1 VCAIAYQSIVF
12 LAVAPGHSSITS
24 APRLNTRAFS
34 TAVWALAQLPDPTKT
49 LGTPV
54 AKAARSKVVAALG
67 AYAIGSI
74 HRMKA
79 EEIFH
84 LLAGLHLLGFKAPDR
99 LEPKPRV
106 NREGKLVAGG
116 AATSFAGLLESR
128 STKVGTGCTATCMQY
143 IQRTGCSSECVRTQQ
158 TAAHSSV
165 NASCRQG
172 NTAVDTAGNTQAV
185 EFFWLFGPQL
195 LPVTDAVR
203 SSSAFESILKPALAG
218 HSCCG
223 VVW

>member
-1 VCAIAYQSIVF
+1 MPPYSLHHPHGVWGIKTACRHCWNVSIHIPVYFRDQVCSCLLINPLSF
-12 LAVAPGHSSITS
+12 LAVALGHSSITC
-24 APRLNTRAFS
+24 APRLNSRAFS
-34 TAVWALAQLPDPTKT
+34 TAVWALAQLPDPAKT

-54 AKAARSKVVAALG
+54 AKTARSKVVAALG

-84 LLAGLHLLGFKAPDR
+84 LLAGLHLLGFKAPER

-128 STKVGTGCTATCMQY
+128 STKVGPGCTATCMQY
-143 IQRTGCSSECVRTQQ
+143 MQRKGTGCSSECV
-158 TAAHSSV
+158 
-165 NASCRQG
+165 
-172 NTAVDTAGNTQAV
+172 
-185 EFFWLFGPQL
+185 
-195 LPVTDAVR
+195 
-203 SSSAFESILKPALAG
+203 
-218 HSCCG
+218 
-223 VVW
+223 